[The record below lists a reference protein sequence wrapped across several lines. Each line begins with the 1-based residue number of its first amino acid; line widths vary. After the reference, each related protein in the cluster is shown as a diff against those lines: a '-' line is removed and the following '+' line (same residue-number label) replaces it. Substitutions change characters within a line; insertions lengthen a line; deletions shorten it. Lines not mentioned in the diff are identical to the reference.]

1 MSRVPHLWGTCQPV
15 CLGHP
20 ACEHKGEGGLRQKGL
35 WWWER
40 ACVPP
45 SRFVPQFRQWR
56 ELLREACEDVRED
69 EKHGGYSLCVMMSHL
84 GVWGTVMG
92 YVEVG
97 NTAVRASLASGGSQ
111 GRWRLWGSPI
121 KGSGPHPTLPAGI
134 LPVGTDCGTF
144 CPWWP
149 DCSLAGLC
157 LDGQTGPGCV
167 LRVHPGVQGSVSS
180 GRKHLFL
187 LLFLGPQGEASAY
200 VSRI

>member
-1 MSRVPHLWGTCQPV
+1 MSRVPHLWGPCQPV
-15 CLGHP
+15 RLGHP
-20 ACEHKGEGGLRQKGL
+20 AFEHKGEGGLRQKGL

-56 ELLREACEDVRED
+56 ELLHEACEDVRED
-69 EKHGGYSLCVMMSHL
+69 EEHGGYSLCVMMSHL

-121 KGSGPHPTLPAGI
+121 KGSGPHPILPAGI
-134 LPVGTDCGTF
+134 LPVGHRLRNFLSMVAWLQPCWSLPGWSGWSWVCSQSTSRCRAACPQEESTSSYF
-144 CPWWP
+144 C
-149 DCSLAGLC
+149 S
-157 LDGQTGPGCV
+157 
-167 LRVHPGVQGSVSS
+167 
-180 GRKHLFL
+180 
-187 LLFLGPQGEASAY
+187 
-200 VSRI
+200 